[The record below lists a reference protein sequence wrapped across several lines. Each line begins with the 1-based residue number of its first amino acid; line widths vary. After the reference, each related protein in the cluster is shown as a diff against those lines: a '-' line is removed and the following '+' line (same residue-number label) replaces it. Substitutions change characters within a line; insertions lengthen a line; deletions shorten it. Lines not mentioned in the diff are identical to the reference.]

1 MTDLKFPYD
10 DLPALMAAFLPP
22 VPASPTPFAD
32 LTLDSVLRC
41 LAQLPRIKPLTI
53 VVTRYIYGAVSV
65 EDAAGRYILC
75 DEQSIARV
83 LELAEPV
90 AAGREAVVNIVA
102 YTGIPVVYDDD
113 LARRLIMDTVQ
124 KAAS

>member
-22 VPASPTPFAD
+22 VPPSPTPFAG
-32 LTLDSVLRC
+32 LTLDGVLQA
-41 LAQLPRIKPLTI
+41 LAQLPQIKPLTI

-75 DEQSIARV
+75 DEPSIARV

-90 AAGREAVVNIVA
+90 ATGREIVA
-102 YTGIPVVYDDD
+102 YTGIPVVHDDD
-113 LARRLIMDTVQ
+113 LARRLIMGTIQ

>member
-41 LAQLPRIKPLTI
+41 LAELPRIKPLTI
-53 VVTRYIYGAVSV
+53 VVTCYIYGAVSV

-90 AAGREAVVNIVA
+90 AAGREIVA

>member
-1 MTDLKFPYD
+1 M
-10 DLPALMAAFLPP
+10 
-22 VPASPTPFAD
+22 
-32 LTLDSVLRC
+32 R
-41 LAQLPRIKPLTI
+41 
-53 VVTRYIYGAVSV
+53 
-65 EDAAGRYILC
+65 C
-75 DEQSIARV
+75 DEQCIARV

>member
-10 DLPALMAAFLPP
+10 ELPALMAAFLPP
-22 VPASPTPFAD
+22 MPASPTPFAN
-32 LTLDSVLRC
+32 LTLDGVLRC
-41 LAQLPRIKPLTI
+41 LAEIPMIKPLTI

-65 EDAAGRYILC
+65 EDATGRYILC

-83 LELAEPV
+83 LELTEPV
-90 AAGREAVVNIVA
+90 ATGREIVA

-113 LARRLIMDTVQ
+113 LARRLLMDAFR
-124 KAAS
+124 KAAL

>member
-41 LAQLPRIKPLTI
+41 LAELPRIKPLTI

-90 AAGREAVVNIVA
+90 ATGQEIVA